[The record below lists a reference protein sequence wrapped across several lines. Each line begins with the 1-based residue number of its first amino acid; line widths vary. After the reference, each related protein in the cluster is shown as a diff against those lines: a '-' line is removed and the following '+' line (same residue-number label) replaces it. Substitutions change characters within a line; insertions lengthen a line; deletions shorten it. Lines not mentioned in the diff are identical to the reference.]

1 MEHELAPE
9 DLRQGAFRKKPVVF
23 AGDPVLAVR
32 GQRSRGNDD
41 MDVEMVQERLVP
53 GMKKGHEAEFAAES
67 VVRVRAELQQG
78 FRDGFVQNVDCDFPV
93 AENNRIQ
100 IVRDGEHVVEI
111 FDRKYLALSLFKP
124 AFLRHG
130 LAFGTMAIPAGIVE
144 RDFLSAIGA
153 FLNAASEPFR
163 AAADYVRD
171 DFELGGRHLVDLKVV
186 AYMLAEYVGD
196 FEF

>member
-1 MEHELAPE
+1 
-9 DLRQGAFRKKPVVF
+9 
-23 AGDPVLAVR
+23 
-32 GQRSRGNDD
+32 
-41 MDVEMVQERLVP
+41 MDVEMVRKRLVP
-53 GMKKGHEAEFAAES
+53 GMKKGHEAEFAAQS

-78 FRDGFVQNVDCDFPV
+78 FRHGLEQNVDCDFPV

-100 IVRDGEHVVEI
+100 IVRDGEDVVEI
-111 FDRKYLALSLFKP
+111 FDRQHLALALFQP
-124 AFLRHG
+124 AFLGHG
-130 LAFGTMAIPAGIVE
+130 LALGAMAVAAGIVE

-186 AYMLAEYVGD
+186 AYMLAEYVGRLRILNYAFPSSFFSFSAGASLSFPRRSSGLLTD
-196 FEF
+196 VRCFLET